1 MACVKKGDR
10 KNMKN
15 GIDISKHQGVV
26 DWNKLAAQHRAGT
39 LDFVLIRAGYGGGT
53 VDPLFEQNY
62 AAASAAGI
70 PVGAYWY
77 AYWGRYTPEQEAAS
91 FLRAT
96 AGKTLP
102 YGVYYDVEYETDII
116 KLSKAERTRKTL
128 AGLAALAAS
137 GRYVGLYASTDMI
150 NNRMLYDQ
158 LRAYDIWCA
167 QYASRNTCKLPYG
180 IWQHSSCGSVDGIN
194 GRVDLDI
201 AYKDYPAIVTGVL
214 AEGKSKADKPSQGGG
229 NVAAGEENRLPRETA
244 TYRVAGD
251 GKADAGRLMAFCD
264 KLALYTLGT
273 VEVSHNC
280 APVGLLDLS
289 NRLAIS
295 SVSSTVI
302 GPATRGD
309 LIAVLL
315 EADSAGCRLS
325 WQIDVGPVSTGD
337 AAELKELA
345 QKMCWDIEEVQ

>member
-1 MACVKKGDR
+1 
-10 KNMKN
+10 MKQ
-15 GIDISKHQGVV
+15 GIDISKWQGKV
-26 DWNKLAAQHRAGT
+26 DWGRLAAQHAAGT
-39 LDFVLIRAGYGGGT
+39 LDFVILRAGYGGGT
-53 VDPLFEQNY
+53 LDPRFEEYY
-62 AAASAAGI
+62 AAASAANI

-77 AYWGRYTPEQEAAS
+77 AYWGNYTPRQEAEG
-91 FLRAT
+91 FLRAV
-96 AGKTLP
+96 AGKTLQM
-102 YGVYYDVEYETDII
+102 GIWYDVEYETDII

-128 AGLAALAAS
+128 EGLAALADS

-251 GKADAGRLMAFCD
+251 GKADADRLMALCD
-264 KLALYTLGT
+264 RLQLYTLGT
-273 VEVSHNC
+273 VTVQHGC
-280 APVGLLDLS
+280 APVDLLDLS
-289 NRLAIS
+289 NRLAITAA
-295 SVSSTVI
+295 SSTVI

-315 EADSAGCRLS
+315 QADALGLALR
-325 WQIDVGPVSTGD
+325 WAIDVGPVSTGD
-337 AAELKELA
+337 GAALKELA
-345 QKMCWDIEEVQ
+345 EKMTWSMEEVTD

>member
-1 MACVKKGDR
+1 
-10 KNMKN
+10 MKQ
-15 GIDISKHQGVV
+15 GIDISKWQGKV
-26 DWNKLAAQHRAGT
+26 DWGRLAAQHAAGT
-39 LDFVLIRAGYGGGT
+39 LDFVILRAGYGGGT
-53 VDPLFEQNY
+53 LDPRFEEYY
-62 AAASAAGI
+62 AAARAAGI

-91 FLRAT
+91 FLRAIN
-96 AGKTLP
+96 GKVLP
-102 YGVYYDVEYETDII
+102 YGIWYDVEYETDII

-128 AGLAALAAS
+128 EGLAALADS

-180 IWQHSSCGSVDGIN
+180 IWQHSSSGKVDGIT

-229 NVAAGEENRLPRETA
+229 NVAVGEENRLPRETA

-251 GKADAGRLMAFCD
+251 GKADADRLMALCD
-264 KLALYTLGT
+264 RLQLYTLGT
-273 VEVSHNC
+273 VTVQHGC
-280 APVGLLDLS
+280 APVDLLDLS
-289 NRLAIS
+289 NRLAITAA
-295 SVSSTVI
+295 SSTVI

-309 LIAVLL
+309 LIQILLRADVLGL
-315 EADSAGCRLS
+315 EIHWS
-325 WQIDVGPVSTGD
+325 IDVGPVSTGD